1 MLRYLKAAFL
11 LPWHLVALA
20 TATIGSLASG
30 EPLTLAIVAGAE
42 TLYLGLSRTP
52 RFRRALRAKLE
63 AEKGSEQEISILLES
78 LAPSQ
83 QQHYLAMKE
92 LRDKILENYQ
102 KLPGGRVLA
111 AASEQSMT
119 ALLTSFL
126 RLLVTLNSYRK
137 YLNAADRRALEREL
151 KDLIAEEER
160 EDNPR
165 IKVVKQK
172 RIEILKQ
179 RVQRFHQAEESRE
192 IVSHQL
198 AGIEDILR
206 LTHEQSI
213 AFRDPESLGR
223 QLETLTA
230 EVQSTQETVRELEKF
245 LELGD
250 GGASTALPGIRV
262 R

>member
-1 MLRYLKAAFL
+1 L
-11 LPWHLVALA
+11 LALA

-30 EPLTLAIVAGAE
+30 EPFTLAIVLGAE
-42 TLYLGLSRTP
+42 TVYLGLSTTP
-52 RFRRALRAKLE
+52 RFRRALRTKIN
-63 AEKGSEQEISILLES
+63 SEDDTERETSSLLET

-83 QQHYLAMKE
+83 REHYLVMKE
-92 LRDKILENYQ
+92 LRNKILENYQ

-126 RLLVTLNSYRK
+126 RLLVSLNSYRK
-137 YLNAADRRALEREL
+137 YLNAADRRGLEREL

-160 EDNPR
+160 EENPR
-165 IKVVKQK
+165 IKHVKQK
-172 RIEILKQ
+172 RVEILKQ

-198 AGIEDILR
+198 AGIEDMLR

-213 AFRDPESLGR
+213 AIRDPESLGR

-230 EVQSTQETVRELEKF
+230 EVQSTQETVREMEKF

-250 GGASTALPGIRV
+250 AQSTAASQGVRV